1 MERLQV
7 LPQWPGLVVQV
18 GVNQQTVCFENDYDT
33 LATTPKNKDN
43 KITQNVWETAYLP
56 LPKAN
61 ILPQVRSKC

>member
-7 LPQWPGLVVQV
+7 LPQRPGLVVQV
-18 GVNQQTVCFENDYDT
+18 GVNPQTVCFENDYDT

-56 LPKAN
+56 LSKAN

>member
-18 GVNQQTVCFENDYDT
+18 GVNQQTVCFESDYDT

-43 KITQNVWETAYLP
+43 KITQNV
-56 LPKAN
+56 
-61 ILPQVRSKC
+61 